1 MKKIKFS
8 ILLAVGVLMTFMMS
22 SCTNDLNV
30 TPLQQSILTPGKAF
44 ANDSAYTNFLA
55 KIYAGFSTTGIQ
67 AVDNNVDIQGIDGGS
82 QASYVR
88 ALWNLQELPTEE
100 AMCAWND
107 QTIQNFH
114 TFQWSSSDP
123 FILGFYDRLYFQ
135 ITIATS
141 FLQQTTPAALA
152 ANKVSSAMQATIKTY
167 RAEARFLRALA
178 YYNVLDNF
186 RNGPMVT
193 DDSPIGSSAVPPYAK
208 APQIYAYISNEL
220 RSCVSDMLPPVV
232 GFGPTYGHANQAA
245 AWSLLAKLYLNAN
258 TYLGTSNTQYY
269 DSCLTYCNKVI
280 NAGYQLNPV
289 YQNNFVS
296 DNYKSPEIIF
306 PIVFDGTHAQSWGG
320 MMFLMSSAV
329 SGDIQ
334 SITAS
339 PGAWGGNRATQD
351 FVAKFSN
358 TAQNENASLDT
369 RANMLYTGFNHP
381 SIDDNSQFKQGTPV
395 LKYSEKNSQ
404 GVAPNPAPS
413 FPDTDFPVFRLA
425 DIYLMYAE
433 AVLRGGHGGD
443 LQTALNYVNALRDRA
458 EGGGFTDLE
467 IQLNQLT
474 LPFILEERSR
484 ELFWECTRRTDLV
497 RYGLLTSPNYVW
509 QWKGGVKSG
518 VGASSIYNIYPIPAS
533 DLSANP
539 NLIQNTGF

>member
-8 ILLAVGVLMTFMMS
+8 ILIAVGVLMTLSMS

-30 TPLQQSILTPGKAF
+30 TPLQTSILSPGKAF
-44 ANDSAYTNFLA
+44 SSDTAYTNFLA
-55 KIYAGFSTTGIQ
+55 KVYAGFSTTGIQ

-114 TFQWSSSDP
+114 TFSWSSSDP

-141 FLQQTTPAALA
+141 FLQQTTPAALS

-208 APQIYAYISNEL
+208 APQIYAYISSEL
-220 RSCVSDMLPPVV
+220 RSCVNDMLPPVV

-280 NAGYQLNPV
+280 SAGYQLNPV

-296 DNYKSPEIIF
+296 DNYNSPEIIF

-339 PGAWGGNRATQD
+339 PGAWGGNRATKD

-358 TAQNENASLDT
+358 TAQNENASLDS
-369 RANMLYTGFNHP
+369 RAKMLYTGFNHP

-443 LQTALNYVNALRDRA
+443 MQTALNYVNALRDRA

-467 IQLNQLT
+467 ISANQLT

-518 VGASSIYNIYPIPAS
+518 VGASSIYNIYPIPSS

>member
-1 MKKIKFS
+1 
-8 ILLAVGVLMTFMMS
+8 
-22 SCTNDLNV
+22 
-30 TPLQQSILTPGKAF
+30 
-44 ANDSAYTNFLA
+44 
-55 KIYAGFSTTGIQ
+55 
-67 AVDNNVDIQGIDGGS
+67 
-82 QASYVR
+82 
-88 ALWNLQELPTEE
+88 
-100 AMCAWND
+100 
-107 QTIQNFH
+107 
-114 TFQWSSSDP
+114 
-123 FILGFYDRLYFQ
+123 
-135 ITIATS
+135 
-141 FLQQTTPAALA
+141 
-152 ANKVSSAMQATIKTY
+152 
-167 RAEARFLRALA
+167 
-178 YYNVLDNF
+178 
-186 RNGPMVT
+186 
-193 DDSPIGSSAVPPYAK
+193 
-208 APQIYAYISNEL
+208 
-220 RSCVSDMLPPVV
+220 
-232 GFGPTYGHANQAA
+232 
-245 AWSLLAKLYLNAN
+245 
-258 TYLGTSNTQYY
+258 
-269 DSCLTYCNKVI
+269 
-280 NAGYQLNPV
+280 
-289 YQNNFVS
+289 
-296 DNYKSPEIIF
+296 
-306 PIVFDGTHAQSWGG
+306 
-320 MMFLMSSAV
+320 
-329 SGDIQ
+329 
-334 SITAS
+334 
-339 PGAWGGNRATQD
+339 
-351 FVAKFSN
+351 
-358 TAQNENASLDT
+358 
-369 RANMLYTGFNHP
+369 MLYTGFNHP

>member
-369 RANMLYTGFNHP
+369 RAKMLYTGFNHP

-458 EGGGFTDLE
+458 EGGEFTDLE
-467 IQLNQLT
+467 IQANQLN
-474 LPFILEERSR
+474 LNFILEERSR

>member
-358 TAQNENASLDT
+358 TAQNENASLDS
-369 RANMLYTGFNHP
+369 RAKMLYTGFNHP